1 MNRLPSLPV
10 GTTSFP
16 TMRKFNEICVDKT
29 DLIHELARSRSK
41 VFLARPRRFGKTLLV
56 STFESLFAHG
66 LRDFQGLAIEKLWT
80 DQTYRVVRLDFSCL
94 REFEDYPD
102 FEAAFAEMLAR
113 TFLKHGCAPS
123 SSPLSTLSL
132 STLRLSA
139 LSLWADWLESFEE
152 GSLVLLID
160 ECDAPLTACLDQP
173 ELLAKVDRFLS
184 LFFGFIKTHE
194 GVLRFFF
201 MTGVTKIGNAGGI
214 FGGFNSIVDISLDP
228 AYGTLLGFTRD
239 ELTDYFSSD
248 LAEAAK
254 VLHLS
259 ESELLEQLAAYY
271 GGYSFDQ
278 WASTHVFCPW
288 SVIRFLAN
296 PKLGFENYWFQS
308 GGQPAVLQKYLRNH
322 PLSDPSCFAKPITIG
337 KEQLSLSSSYE
348 NLQLEVLLVQAGYLS
363 IQSATASDF
372 IVDYP
377 NREVALSMARLYA
390 QELLGGRNIER
401 HGGLEISEVL
411 GSASAKDVVEQF
423 NLVFNA
429 IDYKDY
435 PIRDEASC
443 RSHLQVLLLG
453 AAMLPSVETHNAKGR
468 SDLSV
473 VVGRRHWIFEIKFAR
488 RGDDPTKLL
497 DMACRQMRDRR
508 YDKVIAGKEV
518 LPVALLFSDEARRIV
533 AWKSL

>member
-10 GTTSFP
+10 GSTSFP

-29 DLIHELARSRSK
+29 DLIHELAGKRSK
-41 VFLARPRRFGKTLLV
+41 VFLARTRRFGKTLLV

-80 DQTYRVVRLDFSCL
+80 DQTYRVVRFDFSCL
-94 REFEDYPD
+94 REFEDFPD

-113 TFLKHGCAPS
+113 TFLKHGYAPS
-123 SSPLSTLSL
+123 SSQLSTLSL

-173 ELLAKVDRFLS
+173 ELFAKVRRFLS
-184 LFFGFIKTHE
+184 LFFGSIKSHE

-201 MTGVTKIGNAGGI
+201 MTGVTKIANVGGI

-239 ELTDYFSSD
+239 ELTDYFSSR

-254 VLHLS
+254 ALHVS
-259 ESELLEQLAAYY
+259 DSELLEQLAAYY

-278 WASTHVFCPW
+278 WAKTHVFCPW

-322 PLSDPSCFAKPITIG
+322 PLSDPSCFAKPIAIN
-337 KEQLSLSSSYE
+337 KDQLSLSGSHD
-348 NLQLEVLLVQAGYLS
+348 NLPLEALLVQAGYLS
-363 IQSATASDF
+363 IRSATASDF
-372 IVDYP
+372 IVNYP
-377 NREVALSMARLYA
+377 NRDVALSMARLYA
-390 QELLGGRNIER
+390 QTLLDGRNIEK
-401 HGGLEISEVL
+401 HGGLEIADVL
-411 GSASAKDVVEQF
+411 ERASAKDVVEAL

-429 IDYKDY
+429 MVDKDY
-435 PIRDEASC
+435 PIRDDASC
-443 RSHLQVLLLG
+443 RTHLQVLLLG
-453 AAMLPSVETHNAKGR
+453 AAMLPSVETHDAQGR
-468 SDLSV
+468 SHLSV
-473 VVGRRHWIFEIKFAR
+473 TVDRRHWIFDITFAR

-497 DMACRQMRDRR
+497 DAACRRMRDRR
-508 YDKVIAGKEV
+508 YDEVFSGKEV
-518 LPVALLFSDEARRIV
+518 LPVALVFSDEARRIV